1 MVAGCEST
9 EPRVTSSQNKCGAA
23 TPGIAIIGTGFGGL
37 GMGHYL
43 KKAGIDS
50 FVMFEKADAVGGVW
64 RDNTYPGA
72 ACDVASHLYS
82 FSFEPHYPWS
92 RRYGPQP
99 QIRDYLEGVADKYGL
114 RRHIRFGHEV
124 EGADYDERLGLWR
137 IRFTNG
143 STYDAQ
149 VLICAVGQ
157 LNRPQIPPLSG
168 LERFEGRAFHSARW
182 EHDYDF
188 TGKRV
193 AVIGTGP
200 SAVQFVPAIAPRAA
214 QVHVFQRSTS
224 WTLPK
229 FDGEY
234 SRVERWLLTNL
245 PFLHTLDRWRIYWW
259 YEFLSAA
266 LQTGSWIGRLS
277 RPLLRFAAR
286 TLMNAQVKDPA
297 LKARLTPDTPLGCK
311 RILLSN
317 EWLPTLA
324 RPNVEVVT
332 QRAVEVGPH
341 HIRSADGH
349 EREIDALIF
358 GTGFSATQFLAP
370 MDFRGVG
377 GASLRERWAHGA
389 QGYLGVAVS
398 GFPNLFMLYGPNSNL
413 GAGSIIYM
421 LERQQRYVTRW
432 MREMTR
438 RRLASIEVAPEA
450 QEAFNAEMVRRS
462 RGSAYAGGCTSWY
475 LVEGRN
481 TNNWVGYM
489 TEYGRR
495 LRQPVLQHFRVR
507 ERAGDPTLEL
517 A

>member
-1 MVAGCEST
+1 VA
-9 EPRVTSSQNKCGAA
+9 SSAINRGAG
-23 TPGIAIIGTGFGGL
+23 TPSIAIIGTGFGGL

-50 FVMFEKADAVGGVW
+50 FEMFEKASAVGGVW

-99 QIRDYLEGVADKYGL
+99 EIRDYLDGIADKYDL
-114 RRHIRFGHEV
+114 RRHIRFGREV
-124 EGADYDERLGLWR
+124 EGADYDEARGLWR
-137 IRFTNG
+137 IRFTDG
-143 STYDAQ
+143 ATHEAQ
-149 VLICAVGQ
+149 VLITAVGQ
-157 LNRPQIPPLSG
+157 LNRPQIPALRG
-168 LERFEGRAFHSARW
+168 LESFAGRAFHSARW

-200 SAVQFVPAIAPRAA
+200 SAVQFVPAIAAQAA
-214 QVHVFQRSTS
+214 AVHVFQRSTS

-229 FDGEY
+229 FDGTY
-234 SRVERWLLTNL
+234 TAIERWLLTNL

-259 YEFLSAA
+259 YEFLSSA
-266 LQTGSWIGRLS
+266 LQNGSWIGRLS

-286 TLMNAQVKDPA
+286 TLMKSQVTDPS
-297 LKARLTPDTPLGCK
+297 LRARLAPDTPLGCK

-317 EWLPTLA
+317 EWLPALA
-324 RPNVEVVT
+324 RANVEVVT
-332 QRAVEVGPH
+332 EPALEVGEDT
-341 HIRSADGH
+341 IRAGDGR
-349 EREIDALIF
+349 ERKIDALVF

-389 QGYLGVAVS
+389 QGYLGVAVT

-432 MREMTR
+432 ITEMTR
-438 RRLASIEVAPEA
+438 RRLASIDVAPEA

-462 RGSAYAGGCTSWY
+462 SGSAYTGGCTSWY

-489 TEYGRR
+489 SEYGRR
-495 LRQPVLQHFRVR
+495 LRRPVLAHFRVR
-507 ERAGDPTLEL
+507 KHGDPTLGL

>member
-1 MVAGCEST
+1 MVSRCETTGTRVAST
-9 EPRVTSSQNKCGAA
+9 ASDRGDGA
-23 TPGIAIIGTGFGGL
+23 PSIAIIGTGFGGL
-37 GMGHYL
+37 GMGRYL
-43 KKAGIDS
+43 KQAGIDS
-50 FVMFEKADAVGGVW
+50 FVIFEKAASVGGVW

-92 RRYGPQP
+92 RRYGPQEE
-99 QIRDYLEGVADKYGL
+99 IRDYLEGVADKYDL
-114 RRHIRFGHEV
+114 RRHIRFGREV
-124 EGADYDERLGLWR
+124 EGADYDETRGIWR
-137 IRFTNG
+137 IRFTDG
-143 STYDAQ
+143 ATHEAQ

-157 LNRPQIPPLSG
+157 LNRPQFPKLSG
-168 LERFEGRAFHSARW
+168 LQGFEGRAFHSARW

-200 SAVQFVPAIAPRAA
+200 SAVQFVPAIAAQAA
-214 QVHVFQRSTS
+214 QVYVFQRSTS

-229 FDGEY
+229 FDGSY
-234 SRVERWLLTNL
+234 TRIERWLLTHL

-266 LQTGSWIGRLS
+266 LQNGSMIGRLS
-277 RPLLRFAAR
+277 RPLLRFVAR
-286 TLMNAQVKDPA
+286 LLMKSQVQDPV
-297 LKARLTPDTPLGCK
+297 LRARLTPDTPLGCK

-317 EWLPTLA
+317 EWLPALA
-324 RPNVEVVT
+324 RSNVEVVT
-332 QRAVEVGPH
+332 EPAIEVGARS
-341 HIRSADGH
+341 IRCGAGQD
-349 EREIDALIF
+349 REIDALVF

-370 MDFRGVG
+370 MDFRGIG
-377 GASLRERWAHGA
+377 GESLRERWAHGA
-389 QGYLGVAVS
+389 QGYLGIAVS

-432 MREMTR
+432 IREMTR
-438 RRLASIEVAPEA
+438 RRLASIDVAPEA
-450 QEAFNAEMVRRS
+450 QEAFNAEMARRS
-462 RGSAYAGGCTSWY
+462 ASLAYTGGCTSWY

-489 TEYGRR
+489 SEYGRR
-495 LRQPVLQHFRVR
+495 LRRPVLAHFRVR
-507 ERAGDPTLEL
+507 EQSTTLGL

>member
-1 MVAGCEST
+1 VA
-9 EPRVTSSQNKCGAA
+9 SSGRTGGSEA
-23 TPGIAIIGTGFGGL
+23 PSIAIIGTGFGGL
-37 GMGHYL
+37 GMAHYL
-43 KKAGIDS
+43 KKAGIES

-99 QIRDYLEGVADKYGL
+99 EIRDYLERVAEKYDL

-124 EGADYDERLGLWR
+124 AGAEYDAARSLWR
-137 IRFTNG
+137 IRFTG
-143 STYDAQ
+143 GGTHESQ

-157 LNRPQIPPLSG
+157 LNRPQVPSLPGIASFG
-168 LERFEGRAFHSARW
+168 GRAFHSARW

-188 TGKRV
+188 GGKRV

-200 SAVQFVPAIAPRAA
+200 SAVQFVPAIAQHASK
-214 QVHVFQRSTS
+214 VYVFQRSTS

-229 FDGEY
+229 FDGAY
-234 SRVERWLLTNL
+234 TRVERWLLTHL

-259 YEFLSAA
+259 YEFLSGA
-266 LQTGSWIGRLS
+266 LQNDSWVGRLS

-286 TLMNAQVKDPA
+286 TLLRRQVKDPA
-297 LKARLTPDTPLGCK
+297 LRARLTPDTPLGCK

-317 EWLPTLA
+317 EWLPALA
-324 RPNVEVVT
+324 RPNVELVT
-332 QRAVEVGPH
+332 EPAVEVGVDS
-341 HIRSADGH
+341 IRAADGR
-349 EREIDALIF
+349 ERAIDALVF

-370 MDFRGVG
+370 MDFRGLG
-377 GASLRERWAHGA
+377 GESLRERWAHGA

-432 MREMTR
+432 IREMAK
-438 RRLASIEVAPEA
+438 RRLASIDVAPEA
-450 QEAFNAEMVRRS
+450 QSAFNAEMARRS
-462 RGSAYAGGCTSWY
+462 GSLAYTGGCTSWY

-489 TEYGRR
+489 SEYGLR
-495 LRQPVLQHFRVR
+495 LRRPVLGHFRVR
-507 ERAGDPTLEL
+507 GRDAV
-517 A
+517 AA

>member
-1 MVAGCEST
+1 MTGT
-9 EPRVTSSQNKCGAA
+9 RVVFSQNNPQAA
-23 TPGIAIIGTGFGGL
+23 TPTIAIIGTGFGGL
-37 GMGHYL
+37 GMGRYL
-43 KKAGIDS
+43 KQAGIES
-50 FVMFEKADAVGGVW
+50 FVIFEKAHAIGGVW

-99 QIRDYLEGVADKYGL
+99 EIRDYLERIADKYDL
-114 RRHIRFGHEV
+114 RRHVRLGREV
-124 EGADYDERLGLWR
+124 EGAEYDERRSTWR
-137 IRFTNG
+137 IAFTDG
-143 STYDAQ
+143 DTHDAQ
-149 VLICAVGQ
+149 VLVCAVGQ
-157 LNRPQIPPLSG
+157 LNRPQIPQLRG
-168 LERFEGRAFHSARW
+168 LDTFAGRAYHSARW
-182 EHDYDF
+182 DHAYDF

-200 SAVQFVPAIAPRAA
+200 SAVQFVPAIAPRAGR
-214 QVHVFQRSTS
+214 VHVFQRSTS

-229 FDGEY
+229 FDGAY

-259 YEFLSAA
+259 YEFLSTA
-266 LQTGSWIGRLS
+266 LQNGSVIGRLS
-277 RPLLRFAAR
+277 RPLLRLAAR
-286 TLMNAQVKDPA
+286 MLMNAQVKDAA

-317 EWLPTLA
+317 EWLSTLA

-332 QRAVEVGPH
+332 EPAVEVGPH
-341 HIRSADGH
+341 HIRSADGV
-349 EREIDALIF
+349 EREIDVLIF

-432 MREMTR
+432 IREMSR
-438 RRLASIEVAPEA
+438 RRLASIDVAPEA
-450 QEAFNAEMVRRS
+450 QQAFNTEMERRS
-462 RGSAYAGGCTSWY
+462 RGSAYTGGCTSWY

-489 TEYGRR
+489 TEYGLR
-495 LRQPVLQHFRVR
+495 LRRPVLEHFRVR
-507 ERAGDPTLEL
+507 ARADDPALEL